1 MSRIEFLP
9 YENLTKTTPLTG
21 GNERSFVRKD
31 EDNCRKKKGIKNGSP
46 TFEKRIRRKGRRN
59 FSKLKKKKKK
69 KKAWIFESQNPT
81 PGGITKKKK
90 REKGGKRNKERR

>member
-1 MSRIEFLP
+1 LSRIEFLP

-46 TFEKRIRRKGRRN
+46 TLEKRIRRKGRRN
-59 FSKLKKKKKK
+59 LSKL
-69 KKAWIFESQNPT
+69 Q
-81 PGGITKKKK
+81 KK
-90 REKGGKRNKERR
+90 RERKGEKGIKKEDDGLIML

>member
-1 MSRIEFLP
+1 LSRIEFLP

-46 TFEKRIRRKGRRN
+46 TLEKRIRRKGRRN
-59 FSKLKKKKKK
+59 LSKLQKKKKKRRLGFLK
-69 KKAWIFESQNPT
+69 VRTQPLGASQ
-81 PGGITKKKK
+81 KKKK

>member
-1 MSRIEFLP
+1 LSRIEFLP

-46 TFEKRIRRKGRRN
+46 TLEKRIRRKGRRN
-59 FSKLKKKKKK
+59 LSKLQKKKKKK
-69 KKAWIFESQNPT
+69 RRLGFLKVRTQPLGASQK
-81 PGGITKKKK
+81 KKKK
-90 REKGGKRNKERR
+90 RERGKKE